1 MIGLVTDS
9 SSQLP
14 PALRDRFRVQV
25 VPLTIV
31 IDGQEYE
38 EGVDLAPED
47 FYTRLAAG
55 AQVST
60 AAPSPGRILHAW
72 EAAAAAGATEIL
84 SVHIGSNTSATVNAV
99 NLAVPM
105 SEVPVT
111 VLDSGTAS
119 FPVACCVWG
128 AGIVSERGGTIEEA
142 AVVARAIAEHVGN
155 VFIVGA
161 LVLAKRGGRLAVGAD
176 AGDGVPV
183 LAMEGGTMDVV
194 GQAPDQ
200 EAAVGAMSE
209 YVRDRAGDRP
219 QRVGVGHAGAEDI
232 ADELAASLDALPA
245 VTEIV
250 RYDVGPSVG
259 AHTGLGTVG
268 AVFFPDELVR

>member
-105 SEVPVT
+105 CEVPVT